1 MKGKMIVIG
10 LCPSSDAK
18 LYNHFY
24 NTVQTFIR
32 LDWRWTDRQPSLVC
46 ALPTPSFY
54 ACWSLSNFLIPFATF
69 PLLTCIAYTAQDLA
83 GSQVTQ
89 NTLTAWPLSF
99 LLIIIF
105 FSEKACRF
113 PSSARAPLLTFD
125 ARPLAVRRLS
135 RAGHGAD
142 SLQYP
147 LWILRLSLERLL
159 VGGSVLV
166 PSPFPVLAM
175 EPLSGRCL
183 KLPRL
188 YASTAGYFIGRS
200 KGGKALFSIINQAS
214 GLSLKRTPHSCL
226 ILSLICDTRVNKAKH
241 VSEWSLSLL
250 VSLASALLPRLKFE
264 S

>member
-10 LCPSSDAK
+10 LCLSSDAK

-83 GSQVTQ
+83 GSHVTQ

-113 PSSARAPLLTFD
+113 P
-125 ARPLAVRRLS
+125 
-135 RAGHGAD
+135 
-142 SLQYP
+142 
-147 LWILRLSLERLL
+147 L
-159 VGGSVLV
+159 VGQS
-166 PSPFPVLAM
+166 SPFNVWRSPSRCQTPFPRGPWRWFPSVSSLNFAAVAWALTSWCFRPRA
-175 EPLSGRCL
+175 EPISCAGDGTSLGS
-183 KLPRL
+183 LPQI
-188 YASTAGYFIGRS
+188 A
-200 KGGKALFSIINQAS
+200 
-214 GLSLKRTPHSCL
+214 
-226 ILSLICDTRVNKAKH
+226 
-241 VSEWSLSLL
+241 
-250 VSLASALLPRLKFE
+250 
-264 S
+264 